1 MKNSSTKI
9 LGTIVF
15 MLIAI
20 PQVAFAAWWNPF
32 TWNIPIFNRAPKA
45 QVQQVRNATTTQ
57 NSSAKTTATTTKKET
72 TKPLATPPPSVK
84 KTTNTTSA
92 TKPSVPPIVSDTN
105 NDQPKP
111 QIQNSQPVA
120 VETWEQQEV
129 KDFAYADAR
138 GWTSLISTNA
148 LGEKRYYRKEGTQWV
163 RNSGG
168 NETSQPYIAPVT
180 PPTAEELA
188 AFNKWCREVPDA
200 CKDPKTS
207 SAYETNLSFR
217 KLTNGLISRYNQ
229 AQQAKMAQK
238 RQLEC
243 TMAPTPEDERVLDP
257 ATQSYLRKLRC
268 GTATSADE
276 TNYELSKLN
285 SKISDIEY
293 RLKNNQTFSSSLI
306 NEIPKPSQTNKWGVQ
321 WTGDGAGFI
330 TNSSGGT
337 TYFQCLSDKCF
348 SL

>member
-1 MKNSSTKI
+1 MKNSSIKI
-9 LGTIVF
+9 ISVVAF
-15 MLIAI
+15 VLIAI

-32 TWNIPIFNRAPKA
+32 TWNFSIFNKVQKT
-45 QVQQVRNATTTQ
+45 QVQQVWSATTTP
-57 NSSAKTTATTTKKET
+57 NNNAKTATPPKKET
-72 TKPLATPPPSVK
+72 VRPTATSSAPA

-92 TKPSVPPIVSDTN
+92 TKPSVSPTIFNTN
-105 NDQPKP
+105 NDQSKPKV
-111 QIQNSQPVA
+111 QNSQPV
-120 VETWEQQEV
+120 VTETWEQQEV
-129 KDFAYADAR
+129 RDFAYADAR

-148 LGEKRYYRKEGTQWV
+148 LGEKRYYHKKGILWV
-163 RNSGG
+163 RDDSEI
-168 NETSQPYIAPVT
+168 ETSKPSVA

-188 AFNKWCREVPDA
+188 AFNKWCQEVPDA
-200 CKDPKTS
+200 CKDPKTR

-229 AQQAKMAQK
+229 AQQVKMAQK

-243 TMAPTPEDERVLDP
+243 LMAPTPEDERVLDP
-257 ATQSYLRKLRC
+257 ATQDYLRKLRC
-268 GTATSADE
+268 ATVTSADK
-276 TNYELSKLN
+276 TNYELSKIN
-285 SKISDIEY
+285 SKISDLEY

-306 NEIPKPSQTNKWGVQ
+306 NEIPQPSPTNKWGVQ

-337 TYFQCLSDKCF
+337 TYFQCDSLLARCF